1 MAQVK
6 VFYDHEGGTLSVWWA
21 NPQDEEVCE
30 EAGHGVILI
39 KDKNDRVIGLEKL
52 YLSLGSPKDFQVEV
66 KTDADPLPTNAA
78 NSAAA
83 PAR

>member
-66 KTDADPLPTNAA
+66 KTDADPLPANAA

-83 PAR
+83 PAP